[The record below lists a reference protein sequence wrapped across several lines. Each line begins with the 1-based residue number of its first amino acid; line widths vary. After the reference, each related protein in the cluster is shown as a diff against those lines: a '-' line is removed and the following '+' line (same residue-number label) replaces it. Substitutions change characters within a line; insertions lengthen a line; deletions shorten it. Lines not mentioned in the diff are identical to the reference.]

1 MKTHTLLLT
10 SLLLSPAF
18 AAFGQ
23 TETLSSATQTN
34 ATATNVTDT
43 VPEPSIDLDDLVV
56 VADRP
61 IVQSDGAKLT
71 YNLDEDVSTK
81 GMTLSDALRKVPM
94 VSVDGEGN
102 IRINGQDNF
111 KVYVNG
117 KEDPALTARCKDIFK
132 AMPAESVMK
141 IEVITE
147 PGAKFDAEG
156 TGGILNLVTVSRNST
171 DGYSGS
177 ISAVFSKSQT
187 GASVYGRMK
196 HSRLSM
202 SANFDYA
209 NAKLFHQ
216 SNWSENDIEQLN
228 SFDSRYQYN
237 RIQQRVTWDYIGGGL
252 NLSYDLSE
260 KDLITANANVY
271 SMRASLQKGGYSL
284 YKVWNADHQLI
295 GSVKRDLHG
304 VLVNTSVI
312 AGASWQHSFSE
323 EGEKLILSYLYN
335 HGYNN
340 LTATLDKPQ
349 IEGQTVVTPYEL
361 TSNKGYNNEHTIQ
374 LDYVKPIS
382 QDKHTLDAGGKIVMR
397 RNPAKAFTLWDS
409 DQSESE
415 AAPADRTDII
425 QKQDIYALYL
435 SYKGKF
441 DNVSVTA
448 GIRYEHTR
456 MGIDYKTGEVSDFT
470 SRLNDVV
477 PNAALTYSF
486 TEASNL
492 RFSYQMRISRPS
504 LKQVNPYEFIYIP
517 TIVEKGNPDLN
528 SERANKLSLLY
539 SNFGRN
545 IGGNVGIEYTV
556 ISNSISPFTY
566 TQDDITYST
575 YANIGRRKSFD
586 IFGYLTWSPLSG
598 LQFSANARLA
608 HRDFSAKKLN
618 LGNSGWTLNYGADIN
633 YSLPCRLRINIYGG
647 QSTKSYHLQGWEDG
661 WYYYGFG
668 ISRNFL
674 KNNALTLTL
683 TASQFLQSQMSS
695 NAYTATEN
703 MINKFT
709 FHNKNWN
716 VGLSISWNFGSL
728 KSDVKKTS
736 RQIENDDKSSVAGQS
751 LM

>member
-10 SLLLSPAF
+10 SLLLSPAL
-18 AAFGQ
+18 ASYGQ
-23 TETLSSATQTN
+23 TETLSSVPQN
-34 ATATNVTDT
+34 NVNTSNPVDT
-43 VPEPSIDLDDLVV
+43 VPETSIELDDLVV

-111 KVYVNG
+111 KVFVNG

-147 PGAKFDAEG
+147 PGAKYDAEG
-156 TGGILNLVTVSRNST
+156 TAGILNLVTLTRNST

-177 ISAVFSKSQT
+177 ISANFSKSQT

-196 HSRLSM
+196 HGKLSM

-209 NAKLFHQ
+209 NARLFHQ
-216 SNWSENDIEQLN
+216 SNWSENNIEQLN

-237 RIQQRVTWDYIGGGL
+237 RIQQRVIWDYIGGGL

-260 KDLITANANVY
+260 KDLITTNANIY
-271 SMRASLQKGGYSL
+271 TMKASLLNGGYSL

-295 GSVKRDLHG
+295 GSVKRDLYG
-304 VLVNTSVI
+304 VLVNTSLI

-323 EGEKLILSYLYN
+323 EGEKIILSYQYN

-340 LTATLDKPQ
+340 LTATLEKGE
-349 IEGQTVVTPYEL
+349 IEGQTVVAPYEL

-374 LDYVKPIS
+374 LDYVKPLY
-382 QDKHTLDAGGKIVMR
+382 QDKHTLDAGGKVILR
-397 RNPAKAFTLWDS
+397 RNPAKAFTLWDKGQNEM
-409 DQSESE
+409 D
-415 AAPADRTDII
+415 ANPADRTDII
-425 QKQDIYALYL
+425 QKQDIYAAYL
-435 SYKGKF
+435 AYNGRFNHFST
-441 DNVSVTA
+441 TA

-456 MGIDYKTGEVSDFT
+456 MGIDYKIGEVTDFT
-470 SRLNDVV
+470 NHLNDVV
-477 PNAALTYSF
+477 PNAAITYNF
-486 TEASNL
+486 TDASNL

-517 TIVEKGNPDLN
+517 TIVEKGNPELD

-539 SNFGRN
+539 SNFGRT
-545 IGGNVGIEYTV
+545 IGGNIGVEYTM
-556 ISNSISPFTY
+556 IRNSISPFTY
-566 TQDDITYST
+566 TQDEITYST
-575 YANIGRRKSFD
+575 YANIGRRQSFD
-586 IFGYLTWSPLSG
+586 IFGYLTWSPVSG
-598 LQFSANARLA
+598 LQFSANARLS
-608 HRDFSAKKLN
+608 HRDYSAKKLN
-618 LGNSGWTLNYGADIN
+618 LSNSGWTLNYGADMN
-633 YSLPCRLRINIYGG
+633 YSLPCRIRINVYGG
-647 QSTKSYHLQGWEDG
+647 QATKSYHLQGWEDG
-661 WYYYGFG
+661 WYYYGLG
-668 ISRNFL
+668 ISRSFL

-683 TASQFLQSQMSS
+683 TASQFLQSQMSYD
-695 NAYTATEN
+695 AYTATEN
-703 MINKFT
+703 MINKST

-716 VGLSISWNFGSL
+716 VGLSLSWNFGSL

-736 RQIENDDKSSVAGQS
+736 RRIENDDKSSVAGQS